1 MFYYHIFVFIMSY
14 NVAVYAIV
22 VIVSITVV
30 GTGIHLFISNYYG
43 KSIAREAVEIP
54 LKFISALVIVSVV
67 LSLAQSHERDVRSRE
82 LAIRNGLSDF
92 TQSVNQVAVKRLLQ
106 YQDDIGDVY
115 KNIYNLDRNS
125 ASEKYFKQRC
135 KRLKIPYITYS
146 DNPRA
151 WIISTSY
158 LQDVVN
164 VVRKFELMKEFP
176 LSKKGK
182 GKLLTSPF
190 AGWISYFRKLFGEPT
205 VRNVWERNRFT
216 YMTPEF
222 NAWIDFY
229 VIAYVNQKGYATKH
243 RKQWN
248 INVQR
253 VKKNAKLI

>member
-1 MFYYHIFVFIMSY
+1 MFYYPICFLIMPYSI
-14 NVAVYAIV
+14 AFWAIV
-22 VIVSITVV
+22 VIVSITAV
-30 GTGIHLFISNYYG
+30 GTGIHLFLSNYYG
-43 KSIAREAVEIP
+43 KNIAREAVEIP
-54 LKFISALVIVSVV
+54 LKIISALVIVSVV
-67 LSLAQSHERDVRSRE
+67 LSLAQSQERDVKNRE

-115 KNIYNLDRNS
+115 KNIYKLDRNS

-135 KRLKIPYITYS
+135 KRLKIPYITYA

-151 WIISTSY
+151 WIVSTSY

-182 GKLLTSPF
+182 GKLSKSPF
-190 AGWISYFRKLFGEPT
+190 AGWISYFRKLFSEPT
-205 VRNVWERNRFT
+205 VRNVWERNRYT

-229 VIAYVNQKGYATKH
+229 VITYVNQKRYATKH
-243 RKQWN
+243 RKQWDF
-248 INVQR
+248 NVR
-253 VKKNAKLI
+253 RIKKNAKLI